1 MKEQYIVYIGDEI
14 IECFSEVEE
23 AKVKYNS
30 LPSGKGK
37 RPSLRRQL
45 VKEQTIMA
53 DER

>member
-14 IECFSEVEE
+14 IECFDNVEN
-23 AKVKYNS
+23 AKVKYNT

-45 VKEQTIMA
+45 VKEQTIIQ